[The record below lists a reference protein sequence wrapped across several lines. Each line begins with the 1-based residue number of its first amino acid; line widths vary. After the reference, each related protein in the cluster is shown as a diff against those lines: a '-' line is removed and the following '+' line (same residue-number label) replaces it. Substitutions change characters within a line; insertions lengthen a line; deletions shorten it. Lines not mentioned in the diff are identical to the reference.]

1 MILVLTGA
9 AFHDLRV
16 VDQKTGEEVENVLEV
31 RFEEPGMEGD
41 PPELWIRL
49 LDMREDRSFT

>member
-1 MILVLTGA
+1 LVLTGA